1 MASLRNPSARPRRRL
16 LAAPVLIL
24 LLSAAGV
31 LLLTAVAWLLG
42 FRDAPALTP
51 ARARAEAAR
60 LPGVHPV
67 DVCLA
72 ADGRS
77 ALVTGAAGETV
88 LVLPMGD
95 RFIARRLPPGP
106 APAADTLDLGEPF
119 LRRVR
124 LPRGA
129 VAE

>member
-1 MASLRNPSARPRRRL
+1 M
-16 LAAPVLIL
+16 L

-31 LLLTAVAWLLG
+31 LLLTAVAWLMG

-60 LPGVHPV
+60 LPGVRPV
-67 DVCLA
+67 DVRLA

-77 ALVTGAAGETV
+77 ARVTAAGGETV
-88 LVLPMGD
+88 LVLPIGD

-106 APAADTLDLGEPF
+106 ASAGDTLDLGEPF

-129 VAE
+129 FPE